1 MYIQEIKRKQD
12 FQEQYEIFKN
22 NMKEEKVPL
31 LSVKGITKVFKN
43 RRGLFKKEEI
53 YALKDVNL
61 DIFPGEILGLVGE
74 SGSGKTTL
82 GRIILRLYHPE
93 KGTVYLKG
101 KDIFS
106 MGKEF
111 SRRVSVIF
119 QDPRTSLNPRMK
131 VKEIIE
137 EPLKIHGY
145 DRREERV
152 KEAMEMVKL
161 PLDLMDRK
169 PEELSG
175 GQRQRVAIARA
186 IVLNPDLITVR
197 SISDRIAVL
206 YHGTIMEVGNTSD
219 IFNNPLNPYTKYL
232 LSSLPVPH
240 PSLRKEVEYEETEDI
255 VPKEGC
261 PFYYRC
267 PVRKEECLNNNTAFD
282 LFWYVFFFR
291 GCVFQYKQTLHA
303 SLFKSQILQH
313 TYENTAK
320 TEGNPYIY
328 SDRK

>member
-1 MYIQEIKRKQD
+1 
-12 FQEQYEIFKN
+12 
-22 NMKEEKVPL
+22 MKEEKVPL

-186 IVLNPDLITVR
+186 IVLNPDLIIADEPTSSLDVATQLEIIRLIKSLKERGISFLFITHDLRTVR

-267 PVRKEECLNNNTAFD
+267 PVRKEECLKTLRRKNID
-282 LFWYVFFFR
+282 GRYVA
-291 GCVFQYKQTLHA
+291 CNLY
-303 SLFKSQILQH
+303 
-313 TYENTAK
+313 
-320 TEGNPYIY
+320 
-328 SDRK
+328 